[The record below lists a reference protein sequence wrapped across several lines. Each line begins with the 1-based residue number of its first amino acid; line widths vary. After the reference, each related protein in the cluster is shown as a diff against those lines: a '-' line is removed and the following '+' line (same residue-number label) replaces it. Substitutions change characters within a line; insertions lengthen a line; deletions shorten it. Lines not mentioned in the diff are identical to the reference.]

1 MIQIKWTKKTKNS
14 LTRCKKCRKS
24 LIRTIIF
31 IWNFRVGIGNNIYF
45 PYLEMKTLNQ
55 KLQRRRRN
63 NPRKRAAKS
72 ASCKKKRT
80 KKNQRR
86 TISLRRKN
94 EDFQCRTFHLP
105 CEKDRSCSSLRTFW
119 SRPKLI
125 PSLLF
130 TRLLFTPATST
141 WLDSIY
147 LIRVVRIVKKVMQIR
162 SDPRNFFYSNFVRL
176 N

>member
-1 MIQIKWTKKTKNS
+1 
-14 LTRCKKCRKS
+14 
-24 LIRTIIF
+24 
-31 IWNFRVGIGNNIYF
+31 
-45 PYLEMKTLNQ
+45 MKTLNQ
-55 KLQRRRRN
+55 KSQRRRNNN

-72 ASCKKKRT
+72 ASCKKKRK

-119 SRPKLI
+119 PRPKLI

-141 WLDSIY
+141 WLDSTC

-162 SDPRNFFYSNFVRL
+162 SDPQFFFINFCSVELIPLFGRYRQVRGQTL
-176 N
+176 DSRRR